1 MDGKLMKV
9 VLVWLLLVCLLDTG
23 SSTLSKSDRGK
34 KKKKEEV
41 GLFIDFTIS

>member
-9 VLVWLLLVCLLDTG
+9 VFVWLLLVCLLDTG
-23 SSTLSKSDRGK
+23 SSTLSKSDRRK

-41 GLFIDFTIS
+41 GLFIDFTFS